1 MSRNNLFV
9 RPKERPEELCVC
21 VCVNAHASL
30 SFRRTVIFLFK
41 NWCSVFLDDFFNGK
55 EDR

>member
-21 VCVNAHASL
+21 VCVNARASL
-30 SFRRTVIFLFK
+30 HFRRTVIFLFK
-41 NWCSVFLDDFFNGK
+41 NWCSVFLDDFLNGK